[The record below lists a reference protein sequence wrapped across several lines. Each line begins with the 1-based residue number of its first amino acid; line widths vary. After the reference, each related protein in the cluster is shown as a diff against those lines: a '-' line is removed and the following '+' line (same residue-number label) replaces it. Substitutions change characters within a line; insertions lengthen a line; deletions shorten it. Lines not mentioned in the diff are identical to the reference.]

1 VWISGCEQSVVDKAA
16 RERGVLPIDPEHLA
30 KLARVPVHT
39 AAAKEQ
45 ERNRIA
51 GTQRQLTIL
60 GEQNP
65 ILAGTELDQL
75 AIRPSA
81 LRKNAVVA
89 GGAEPP
95 RKSAQHRVT

>member
-1 VWISGCEQSVVDKAA
+1 MWISGGEQCVVDKAA
-16 RERGVLPIDPEHLA
+16 RERGVLPIDSEHLA
-30 KLARVPVHT
+30 KFACVPVHT

-45 ERNRIA
+45 DRDRIA

-60 GEQNP
+60 GDQNP

-75 AIRPSA
+75 AVRPSA
-81 LRKNAVVA
+81 LRKKAVVA